1 MFAREEVRPLLE
13 RRPRVA
19 PAAVAAGVSAA
30 ERVRADDDPAG
41 PRYDIGILVEERYL
55 CQTQPSGLA
64 EALRGHG
71 HAVRVI
77 DPQAASYQVGDDRWL
92 DGMDMLVARGRSW
105 ELLCLLSWAEAR
117 GVPTIN
123 NRSAIAAVHNK
134 AEMGV
139 TLETARVPAPRTFLG
154 PQRTLASR
162 LLLSGAGFPI
172 VVKPL
177 FGDSSRGVRLVRD
190 ETELRGLEWPEPVML
205 AQELVQGDGYDRKV
219 YGIGEEVWVVKKPS
233 LWGGDGT
240 SRAARGPEPIAPRA
254 GAGRALPPGIRARA
268 LRDRLHPDPRRA
280 GRHRGQRISQLHG
293 RARGER
299 SAGRVRAGA
308 GPRAES
314 ARTAIVRIGFLMLSH
329 PQTRKSPVMPEVVR
343 LLTEWGA
350 EVQIIQ
356 PESHLLDLSRLRV
369 EHDLYVLKAKSDI
382 ALSIAA
388 CLHAHGATILNS
400 YPVSVTLRDK
410 IVTFE
415 ALEAAGVPVPKTYV
429 ASRPNQLT
437 RPLE

>member
-139 TLETARVPAPRTFLG
+139 ALETARVPAPRTFLG

-177 FGDSSRGVRLVRD
+177 FGDNSRGVRLVRD

-233 LWGGDGT
+233 LWAGDGT
-240 SRAARGPEPIAPRA
+240 SRIARGPEPTPTSE
-254 GAGRALPPGIRARA
+254 LPPVSLLERELAERCRRVFGLELYGIDCIQTRGGPVVIEVNEFPNYTGVPEASDRLAEYVLRRARA
-268 LRDRLHPDPRRA
+268 LK
-280 GRHRGQRISQLHG
+280 
-293 RARGER
+293 ARGRR
-299 SAGRVRAGA
+299 SC
-308 GPRAES
+308 E
-314 ARTAIVRIGFLMLSH
+314 
-329 PQTRKSPVMPEVVR
+329 
-343 LLTEWGA
+343 
-350 EVQIIQ
+350 
-356 PESHLLDLSRLRV
+356 
-369 EHDLYVLKAKSDI
+369 
-382 ALSIAA
+382 
-388 CLHAHGATILNS
+388 
-400 YPVSVTLRDK
+400 
-410 IVTFE
+410 
-415 ALEAAGVPVPKTYV
+415 
-429 ASRPNQLT
+429 
-437 RPLE
+437 